1 MIRATA
7 RLVMHHRRHR
17 PLVTSAAP
25 ASAAPSPSSTRVGDD
40 DRLRTLGLA
49 AAAAA
54 LAGGAATVP
63 LTRERDGG
71 GGECGGRRDEDPRR
85 CRCERDVDVDV
96 DVPAFALRT
105 VPADSDEILS
115 RGREGEARDGGRSR
129 RAHAR
134 AVLSGL
140 SPGGGSGAWPPRDGG
155 GGGAPVGGRPLATS
169 DAAPGVA
176 AGGEVGVVADG
187 AAGPPPGEAVLRRID
202 TVRRKGLGRDQV
214 YTKKMYFYQCT
225 KIRED
230 MRPRFRLFALP
241 SSEDLGR
248 EMAYLLGTSL
258 NLISVGSYADGETSV
273 KIDEGVR
280 GNEVY
285 VVCSTTTTNSILELL
300 LTVSALRRGS
310 AKRIC
315 AVIPYYGYSRQ
326 DRRTG
331 LKREPIAA
339 ADVARLL
346 EEMGVDSVICC
357 DLHNPLVKGF
367 FRPMIPVDHLMPGP
381 VAAAYF
387 YEELFDGGG
396 GEEDGDPTG
405 GGRETPKITVVAAHE
420 NQVFR
425 ANAFRSALQKLSR
438 HDDIRVALVS
448 NTKDLKH
455 DNESDST
462 TLVVGDVRGRKCIM

>member
-1 MIRATA
+1 MIRATTS
-7 RLVMHHRRHR
+7 LVIRHHRRHH
-17 PLVTSAAP
+17 LVATPSRVAP
-25 ASAAPSPSSTRVGDD
+25 MASAAPSSSSTSSSSSTTWGDD
-40 DRLRTLGLA
+40 PRRTFGLA
-49 AAAAA
+49 AAAALVA
-54 LAGGAATVP
+54 AAGLASP
-63 LTRERDGG
+63 FSSSSSSSSFR
-71 GGECGGRRDEDPRR
+71 GEYDCR
-85 CRCERDVDVDV
+85 CRCEYDDAFGGGE
-96 DVPAFALRT
+96 VPVFRT
-105 VPADSDEILS
+105 IPADSAEILD
-115 RGREGEARDGGRSR
+115 RGRAAEGYDGGRSG

-134 AVLSGL
+134 AVRAGL
-140 SPGGGSGAWPPRDGG
+140 SPGRDDGGEG
-155 GGGAPVGGRPLATS
+155 GGGALDGDRLLATS
-169 DAAPGVA
+169 DAAA
-176 AGGEVGVVADG
+176 VADSSGG
-187 AAGPPPGEAVLRRID
+187 AAGDVVLRRID
-202 TVRRKGLGRDQV
+202 TVRRRGLGRDQV

-225 KIRED
+225 QIKEN
-230 MRPRFRLFALP
+230 MRSRFRLFALP
-241 SSEDLGR
+241 SSEDLGK

-280 GNEVY
+280 GKEVY
-285 VVCSTTTTNSILELL
+285 VVCSTTSTNSILELL

-367 FRPMIPVDHLMPGP
+367 FRPTVPVDHLMPGP

-387 YEELFDGGG
+387 YEELFDDDNDGDHPTTG
-396 GEEDGDPTG
+396 GEK
-405 GGRETPKITVVAAHE
+405 RETPKITVVAAHE

-425 ANAFRSALQKLSR
+425 ANAFRSALQKLSG

-448 NTKDLKH
+448 NTKGLKH